1 MTSSDSQQHWLVPVG
16 HLGSHHPSRDNTHS
30 CPVPQSYCQALIRC
44 QRRSPRSILGFRM
57 SHDHMVVKPKESTL
71 LQKETAKL
79 IVPHP
84 TPYAMPPLTFQG
96 GISLWMRT
104 APSVLLHPMSWVMGT
119 WAVLGTSKS
128 KDESL
133 LGRSS
138 WSKAAILSSQ
148 KCAYRPN
155 FWIFQTS
162 GQFIIVLTHFLKYT
176 QFHTPYSAEQAL
188 SLSKPAIHRTWQK
201 PAFHSISLHIWT
213 QLELEHPGV
222 EALPCLSV
230 PAVTFYFC
238 RVSEIYWSEVD
249 CARPDLKAA

>member
-84 TPYAMPPLTFQG
+84 TPYAMPP
-96 GISLWMRT
+96 SLSREGY
-104 APSVLLHPMSWVMGT
+104 LYGCGLHHLCFFIPCPESWAHGQCWEPPNPRM
-119 WAVLGTSKS
+119 
-128 KDESL
+128 SL

-201 PAFHSISLHIWT
+201 PAFHSISPHIWT

-222 EALPCLSV
+222 EALPC
-230 PAVTFYFC
+230 
-238 RVSEIYWSEVD
+238 
-249 CARPDLKAA
+249 

>member
-1 MTSSDSQQHWLVPVG
+1 MPEKEPKIYLRLQNEPWSYGGETKGKHSAPKGDSQTHCPP
-16 HLGSHHPSRDNTHS
+16 SHPICHAS
-30 CPVPQSYCQALIRC
+30 
-44 QRRSPRSILGFRM
+44 
-57 SHDHMVVKPKESTL
+57 
-71 LQKETAKL
+71 
-79 IVPHP
+79 
-84 TPYAMPPLTFQG
+84 LTFQG

-119 WAVLGTSKS
+119 WAVLGTSKP
-128 KDESL
+128 KDEAL
-133 LGRSS
+133 LSRSS

-201 PAFHSISLHIWT
+201 PAFHSISPHIWT

-222 EALPCLSV
+222 EALPC
-230 PAVTFYFC
+230 
-238 RVSEIYWSEVD
+238 
-249 CARPDLKAA
+249 